1 MPGEIYAEVLYSSRS
16 ERYMVSAAMDSW
28 GVEVGTHLTLS
39 PVVSLYIDL
48 QREENEREISTL

>member
-1 MPGEIYAEVLYSSRS
+1 
-16 ERYMVSAAMDSW
+16 MVSAAMDSW